1 MKLDSMPAL
10 CVLHLP
16 RHSFLFLE
24 AQRGGNYSE
33 CALLQRHAFVR
44 STLLVSESILD
55 SPLNGAT

>member
-1 MKLDSMPAL
+1 MPAL

>member
-10 CVLHLP
+10 CVLYLP
-16 RHSFLFLE
+16 CHSFLLLE

-33 CALLQRHAFVR
+33 CALLQRHASVR